1 MTYPAGG
8 SATGERRAPKQE
20 RLPASAER
28 PAMTGT
34 TTKGWGTRGIRTI
47 VLAAAL
53 VCGAGLSF
61 FLGAQVGMNRSDKK
75 QTEALPD
82 PQPVPGS
89 FATASEQEERLLNQ
103 AFTLIRQNKGRAA
116 LPILGGL
123 RSANPD
129 LSSLSY
135 ISALAAMQAGLWQVA
150 AGEYAAS
157 LGSGQKISDAYAL
170 GAALEAVR
178 PGSLAGA
185 GAGPQTG
192 GDEPLL
198 RRAIAADQANPAPRL
213 ELGMRMRHQG
223 DTEGAR
229 AMLSSARL
237 RLHPVDPKTVIDTT
251 LLLSDLEKR
260 PVEML
265 PTNLDPDRGP
275 VELLGAAYVAMRRE
289 DYAAVTSLL
298 QKARARLA
306 PDLYNYLIGDP
317 AFAPYRT
324 RSGFGAEF

>member
-1 MTYPAGG
+1 
-8 SATGERRAPKQE
+8 
-20 RLPASAER
+20 
-28 PAMTGT
+28 
-34 TTKGWGTRGIRTI
+34 

-61 FLGAQVGMNRSDKK
+61 FLGALVGMNRSDKK

-103 AFTLIRQNKGRAA
+103 VFTLIRQNKGRDA

-135 ISALAAMQAGLWQVA
+135 ISALAAIQAGLWQVA
-150 AGEYAAS
+150 AEESAAS
-157 LGSGQKISDAYAL
+157 LGSGQKISDTYAL
-170 GAALEAVR
+170 GAALEV
-178 PGSLAGA
+178 LAATAEGKPAGGA
-185 GAGPQTG
+185 
-192 GDEPLL
+192 EHFL
-198 RRAIAADQANPAPRL
+198 RQAIAADQANPAPRL
-213 ELGMRMRHQG
+213 ELGIRLRQKG
-223 DTEGAR
+223 DKEDAV
-229 AMLSSARL
+229 AMLASARL

-251 LLLSDLEKR
+251 LLLSDLEKK

-306 PDLYNYLIGDP
+306 PELYNYLIGDP

-324 RSGFGAEF
+324 RPGLGAEF